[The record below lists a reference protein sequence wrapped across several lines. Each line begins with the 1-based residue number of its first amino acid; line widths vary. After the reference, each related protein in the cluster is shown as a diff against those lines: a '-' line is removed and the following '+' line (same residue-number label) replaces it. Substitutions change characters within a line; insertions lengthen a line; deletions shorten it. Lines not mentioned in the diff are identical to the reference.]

1 MAVGWLADDCA
12 FTMKFQSGECTR
24 ASVSGMRYQ
33 FCINKTMGLVFYAI
47 PLTRDNKDDTRLS
60 QNIRLQ
66 FGGKSMATRLRGC
79 KSTRRKFSSL
89 ERDTIER
96 DFGWTM
102 IEYSRAM
109 IAKRVTLTDQ
119 VYKFTR
125 LISLNWSIE
134 TNRQRPILYLSGIRR
149 A

>member
-1 MAVGWLADDCA
+1 
-12 FTMKFQSGECTR
+12 
-24 ASVSGMRYQ
+24 
-33 FCINKTMGLVFYAI
+33 MGLVFYAI

-125 LISLNWSIE
+125 LISLN
-134 TNRQRPILYLSGIRR
+134 
-149 A
+149 